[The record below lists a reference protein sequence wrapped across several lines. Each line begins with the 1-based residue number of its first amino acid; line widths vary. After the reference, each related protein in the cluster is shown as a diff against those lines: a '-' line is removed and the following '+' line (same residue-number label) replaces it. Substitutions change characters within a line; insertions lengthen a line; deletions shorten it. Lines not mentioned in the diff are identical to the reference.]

1 MASLLPPSVPQRCL
15 PEGQGKLALRPLIGE
30 RSRPAGQR
38 NRSSIVIF
46 PALGQLICMFVHL
59 HPLASLRVHTRPV
72 QPAWGRSPTS
82 TLVHWVW
89 SQGIPKVA
97 CFALLTVDTSC
108 VMDALQTP
116 ARQGVTVPGG
126 PGVHIV
132 VAQAELTRLHW
143 ATFPKGVPKVAVGTE
158 LTAGTWREQHH
169 IQAVI
174 YQQSD

>member
-1 MASLLPPSVPQRCL
+1 
-15 PEGQGKLALRPLIGE
+15 
-30 RSRPAGQR
+30 
-38 NRSSIVIF
+38 
-46 PALGQLICMFVHL
+46 MFVPL
-59 HPLASLRVHTRPV
+59 HPLASLRVHTRLV
-72 QPAWGRSPTS
+72 QPVWGYSPTL
-82 TLVHWVW
+82 TLVHWVR

-132 VAQAELTRLHW
+132 VAQAGLTRPHW

-158 LTAGTWREQHH
+158 LTAGTWRGQHH

-174 YQQSD
+174 HQQSDQTQRPKAAL

>member
-1 MASLLPPSVPQRCL
+1 M
-15 PEGQGKLALRPLIGE
+15 
-30 RSRPAGQR
+30 
-38 NRSSIVIF
+38 
-46 PALGQLICMFVHL
+46 
-59 HPLASLRVHTRPV
+59 
-72 QPAWGRSPTS
+72 
-82 TLVHWVW
+82 TLVHWVR

-132 VAQAELTRLHW
+132 VAQAGLTRPHW

-158 LTAGTWREQHH
+158 LTAGTSDPLG
-169 IQAVI
+169 AVI
-174 YQQSD
+174 AHHLLCLRHHGAAEPIATGARLAAAGVMRIVVEANGAVGTLNVKIFIP